1 MKLYTSV
8 DELCQGCPKEF
19 HEYMNYAKNLD
30 FTTEPDYDYMKNL
43 FTSLA

>member
-19 HEYMNYAKNLD
+19 YQYMNYAKNLE
-30 FTTEPDYDYMKNL
+30 FT
-43 FTSLA
+43 